1 MQAEA
6 EFEGGRERMFLVIV
20 LEAGTVVEVIA
31 KGGFE
36 IDAKRWREEIFSA
49 SSSLYRALPRFWT
62 IASLHCLLTNL
73 GTDTLLEHYVS

>member
-6 EFEGGRERMFLVIV
+6 EFEGGRERMFLVV
-20 LEAGTVVEVIA
+20 MLEAGTVVEVIA

-36 IDAKRWREEIFSA
+36 IDAKLWREEIFGANSR
-49 SSSLYRALPRFWT
+49 LYRALPRFWA
-62 IASLHCLLTNL
+62 IVGLRLLITDF

>member
-1 MQAEA
+1 MQAKA

-20 LEAGTVVEVIA
+20 LEAGAVVEVIT

-36 IDAKRWREEIFSA
+36 IDAKLWREEIFSA
-49 SSSLYRALPRFWT
+49 SSRLYRTLPRFWA
-62 IASLHCLLTNL
+62 IVGLRLLITDL

>member
-1 MQAEA
+1 MQAKA

-20 LEAGTVVEVIA
+20 LEAGAVVEVIT

-36 IDAKRWREEIFSA
+36 IDAKLWREEIFSA
-49 SSSLYRALPRFWT
+49 SRSLYRILPRFW
-62 IASLHCLLTNL
+62 IIVGLRCLLTNL